1 MDVCESRVAL
11 QKRSTVETRR
21 PPLVNADNKNGTTG
35 RSQTREVSSRYRS
48 PTPSTASGPKRCPS
62 PNATRTTTS
71 AIVSVTKRSASADRK
86 RPTTPLSP
94 PSPRASTP
102 VQDTTAEMLLGSKKI
117 LGNKL
122 PESLWPSTVR
132 SLSVSFQSDTFSLPI
147 CKREKPVSH
156 GLSDRN
162 LKSSVNVVLKQGKA
176 PPASRKPTPER
187 KRSPPKGKNS
197 TDQSENS
204 RPVDGLHT
212 QLVDQHRWPSRTGG
226 KVFSNALKRN
236 TDLTDKTNRTS
247 LTHSVAGSPNLR
259 RLSLEGASKP
269 LPETSCALLTCVS
282 REREKIIFRGCS
294 VVDSSQIKKTVSSAS
309 LKRETLGNSAVKHQ
323 SLPTPGSSP
332 ASPSAS
338 RVGPAK
344 AKAVN
349 PPRGP
354 NPARVRPSSPSKQA
368 QSSTSVLRFIVDI
381 KRGKKAAN
389 HIEDVHQSRLLY
401 NRLLQWRYA
410 NARVN
415 SALHSQKI
423 KAEKLLY
430 NVWRATV
437 DLFISVIDKRIDLQR
452 LRHKLKLHAVFN
464 NQLTCLDEWAS
475 IERDHTNVLSWA
487 IQDLQASTLRVPVT
501 GGAKG
506 DIETIKAAVWSAVDV
521 IQVMGSSI
529 GSMFQQ
535 VEGMNSAVSEFAEV
549 VAQERAMLDECE
561 SLLAYT
567 ATIQV
572 EEYSL
577 KTQLM
582 QLGQA

>member
-212 QLVDQHRWPSRTGG
+212 QLVDQHRWPSRT
-226 KVFSNALKRN
+226 
-236 TDLTDKTNRTS
+236 
-247 LTHSVAGSPNLR
+247 VAGSPNLR

-423 KAEKLLY
+423 KAE
-430 NVWRATV
+430 V
-437 DLFISVIDKRIDLQR
+437 
-452 LRHKLKLHAVFN
+452 
-464 NQLTCLDEWAS
+464 
-475 IERDHTNVLSWA
+475 
-487 IQDLQASTLRVPVT
+487 
-501 GGAKG
+501 
-506 DIETIKAAVWSAVDV
+506 
-521 IQVMGSSI
+521 
-529 GSMFQQ
+529 
-535 VEGMNSAVSEFAEV
+535 
-549 VAQERAMLDECE
+549 
-561 SLLAYT
+561 
-567 ATIQV
+567 
-572 EEYSL
+572 
-577 KTQLM
+577 
-582 QLGQA
+582 